1 MAWRVLHVTR
11 MIGNA
16 TPVTRPT
23 VLVVDDE
30 NGPREA
36 FRLVLEDHFN
46 VLTADSGSAAL
57 GVLRDTPVDVVT
69 LDLMMP
75 VLSGVETLRRIR
87 ELDSDVEVVI
97 VSAMPARDVTSKCV
111 YLRAFEILAKPFSRV
126 EILAAAKR
134 ASTRRNDRRRA
145 QQSAAPQ
152 TEQRTAPRR
161 PSEIG

>member
-1 MAWRVLHVTR
+1 

-16 TPVTRPT
+16 EPVARPT

-46 VLTADSGSAAL
+46 VLTAASGPAAL
-57 GVLRDTPVDVVT
+57 DVLRENPVDIVT

-75 VLSGVETLRRIR
+75 LLSGVETLKRIR
-87 ELDSDVEVVI
+87 QIDPDVEVVI
-97 VSAMPARDVTSKCV
+97 VSALPQRDVTSQCV
-111 YLRAFEILAKPFSRV
+111 QLRAFEILAKPFSRV
-126 EILAAAKR
+126 EILSAAKR

-145 QQSAAPQ
+145 QQSAAPP
-152 TEQRTAPRR
+152 TRR
-161 PSEIG
+161 PGEVG